1 MTTTIA
7 CPPEVVRAVEDHVHS
22 DVSREV
28 GGVLVG
34 TMDERAATVE
44 AALPAL
50 RAVGRSAN
58 VTFTHEVW
66 EEILA
71 LVDRDQPGRRIVG
84 WYHSHPG
91 FGVFLSDYDRFIHQG
106 FFSDERMLALVV
118 DPKAGRA
125 GWFGW
130 LDGKIEQLE
139 EFGVRAAAP
148 DAGTAPP
155 ATGRTGPAPA
165 LLSMLLA
172 LVAFAS
178 GYLLAGRAQPGGGR
192 ADVDALAAA
201 QARVQDLQGEVRRL
215 RDAGRAPRPP
225 APRPVVRYRVRRG
238 DTLSRVALFFYGD
251 AAGYPRIVAAN
262 RGLDPDRLAVGQ
274 LLTVPLD
281 PVAGV
286 AGKDGSRS

>member
-1 MTTTIA
+1 MTTAVA
-7 CPPEVVRAVEDHVHS
+7 CPPEVIRAVEDHVHS

-34 TMDERAATVE
+34 TMDEDAATVE

-50 RAVGRSAN
+50 RAIGRSAN

-71 LVDRDQPGRRIVG
+71 VVDRDQPGRRIVG

-118 DPKAGRA
+118 DPKAGQA

-130 LDGKIEQLE
+130 QDGQIEQVD
-139 EFGVRAAAP
+139 EFGVRAAAA
-148 DAGTAPP
+148 DRGTVQPGN
-155 ATGRTGPAPA
+155 GRPAPA
-165 LLSMLLA
+165 LVSMLLA

-178 GYLLAGRAQPGGGR
+178 GFLLAGRAQPAASGGADAR
-192 ADVDALAAA
+192 ALPAA
-201 QARVQDLQGEVRRL
+201 QARVRALQAEVGRL
-215 RDAGRAPRPP
+215 RSSARASKRPV
-225 APRPVVRYRVRRG
+225 AAAVVRYRVQRG
-238 DTLSRVALFFYGD
+238 DTLSGIARCFYGD
-251 AAGYPRIVAAN
+251 AAGYTRIVAAN
-262 RGLDPDRLAVGQ
+262 HGLDPDRLAVGQ
-274 LLTVPLD
+274 QLAVPLD
-281 PVAGV
+281 PA
-286 AGKDGSRS
+286 AGKDPSRA

>member
-1 MTTTIA
+1 MTTTVA

-34 TMDERAATVE
+34 TMAGEAATVE

-50 RAVGRSAN
+50 RAIGRSAN

-66 EEILA
+66 EEL
-71 LVDRDQPGRRIVG
+71 LVRVDRDQPGRRIVG

-91 FGVFLSDYDRFIHQG
+91 FGVFLSDYDRFIHQE

-130 LDGKIEQLE
+130 RDGQIEQLDA
-139 EFGVRAAAP
+139 FGARVAAAETG
-148 DAGTAPP
+148 AAAR
-155 ATGRTGPAPA
+155 ATGRVGPAPA

-172 LVAFAS
+172 LMAFAG
-178 GYLLAGRAQPGGGR
+178 GYLLAGRAQPAGGGA
-192 ADVDALAAA
+192 ADVAAPPAGQDRVRALEA
-201 QARVQDLQGEVRRL
+201 EVRRL
-215 RDAGRAPRPP
+215 RAAAKDAKRPAAGP
-225 APRPVVRYRVRRG
+225 AVRYRVRRG
-238 DTLSRVALFFYGD
+238 DTLSGIALFFYGD
-251 AAGYPRIVAAN
+251 AGGYTRIVAAN

-274 LLTVPLD
+274 PLAIPLD
-281 PVAGV
+281 PVAGT
-286 AGKDGSRS
+286 GGSAS

>member
-1 MTTTIA
+1 MTTAVT
-7 CPPEVVRAVEDHVHS
+7 CLPEVIRAVEDHVHS

-34 TMDERAATVE
+34 TMDADTATVE

-71 LVDRDQPGRRIVG
+71 VVDRDQLGRRIVG

-118 DPKAGRA
+118 DPKAGQA

-130 LDGKIEQLE
+130 QDGQIEQVD
-139 EFGVRAAAP
+139 EFGVRAAAA
-148 DAGTAPP
+148 DRGTATA
-155 ATGRTGPAPA
+155 ATGRPAPA
-165 LLSMLLA
+165 LVSMLLA

-178 GYLLAGRAQPGGGR
+178 GFLLAGRAQPAASGGADAR
-192 ADVDALAAA
+192 ALSAA
-201 QARVQDLQGEVRRL
+201 QARVRALQAEVGRL
-215 RDAGRAPRPP
+215 RSSAKAPKRP
-225 APRPVVRYRVRRG
+225 AAAVVRYRVRRG
-238 DTLSRVALFFYGD
+238 DTLSRIARFFYGD
-251 AAGYPRIVAAN
+251 AAGYTRIVAAN
-262 RGLDPDRLAVGQ
+262 HGLDPDRLAVGQ
-274 LLTVPLD
+274 RLAVPLD
-281 PVAGV
+281 SA
-286 AGKDGSRS
+286 AGKDPSRS

>member
-1 MTTTIA
+1 MTSSVA

-34 TMDERAATVE
+34 TMDEGAATVE

-50 RAVGRSAN
+50 RAIGRSAN

-71 LVDRDQPGRRIVG
+71 VVDRDQPGRRIVG

-118 DPKAGRA
+118 DPKAGQA

-130 LDGKIEQLE
+130 RDGQIEQVGQ
-139 EFGVRAAAP
+139 FGVRAAAVDP
-148 DAGTAPP
+148 GTALSG
-155 ATGRTGPAPA
+155 TGRSGPAPA
-165 LLSMLLA
+165 LVSMLLA
-172 LVAFAS
+172 LVAFAA
-178 GYLLAGRAQPGGGR
+178 GFGLAGRAQPAAGGG
-192 ADVDALAAA
+192 ADADALPAARARVRALQAEVGRLRAALKTAEPPAAA
-201 QARVQDLQGEVRRL
+201 
-215 RDAGRAPRPP
+215 
-225 APRPVVRYRVRRG
+225 PVVRYRVRRG
-238 DTLSRVALFFYGD
+238 DTLSKIARFFYGD

-274 LLTVPLD
+274 QLAVPLD
-281 PVAGV
+281 PVAG
-286 AGKDGSRS
+286 KDGSRA